1 MVKATLRAMSLR
13 EVAIAYSVKSRKK
26 SLNVIHNHWA
36 ELLNKPVDIPQR
48 YYKFLSIF
56 VAK

>member
-1 MVKATLRAMSLR
+1 MVKPTLRTTPLR
-13 EVAIAYSVKSRKK
+13 EMAIAYSVMSGEKL
-26 SLNVIHNHWA
+26 LNVIHNHQTV
-36 ELLNKPVDIPQR
+36 LLNNAVDIPHR